1 MRSLSIKSASDSVTL
16 LRLGPSYLLSVRGLD
31 EKLFESSGAV
41 FLRTKLGK
49 SLELRD
55 SRPVRLTYRAAL
67 IIDKL
72 NLLLVFVPLKEN
84 LLKNHFCKHAPNRP
98 GIHCV
103 CVVSRAQKQLRGPV
117 PQGYNSVSV
126 MNSLISRIE
135 DACKTKIREF
145 YLAC

>member
-98 GIHCV
+98 GVHCI
-103 CVVSRAQKQLRGPV
+103 CVVSRAQ
-117 PQGYNSVSV
+117 
-126 MNSLISRIE
+126 
-135 DACKTKIREF
+135 
-145 YLAC
+145 